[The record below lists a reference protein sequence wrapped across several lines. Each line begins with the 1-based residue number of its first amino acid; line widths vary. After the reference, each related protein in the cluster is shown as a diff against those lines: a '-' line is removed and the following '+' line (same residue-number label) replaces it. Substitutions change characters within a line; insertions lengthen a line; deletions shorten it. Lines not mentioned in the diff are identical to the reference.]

1 MLGKGTTAFARIALA
16 LGLLS
21 VALHVSVFAWS
32 PCVRSWAQS
41 ADQSVLADLQSFICH
56 GGDANAVPSPAD
68 QKAPSSPDPAKDCLS
83 CLFCQGNAG
92 IWLAP
97 VAQVG
102 LSAPSE
108 FSSAFTGSV
117 PDDAIVVSPVS
128 APRNRGPPRA
138 V

>member
-1 MLGKGTTAFARIALA
+1 MPGRGTTAFARITLA

-32 PCVRSWAQS
+32 PCIRSWAQS
-41 ADQSVLADLQSFICH
+41 ADRSVLADLQSFICH
-56 GGDANAVPSPAD
+56 GGDANAVSPAD
-68 QKAPSSPDPAKDCLS
+68 QKAPSSPEPGKDCLS
-83 CLFCQGNAG
+83 FLVCQGQAG
-92 IWLAP
+92 SWLAP
-97 VAQVG
+97 VAWAG

-108 FSSAFTGSV
+108 FSSAFTGPA

-128 APRNRGPPRA
+128 APRSRGPPRA